1 MDRFASMKAFVRV
14 VDSGSFTRAA
24 ERLGV
29 TRAAV
34 SKHVRQLE
42 EHLGVRLLNRTTRQV
57 ALTETGATFYER
69 ATSILDDMAEAEL
82 AASRLNEEPRGVL
95 RVAAPMSFGTLHLA
109 DAIGDFMTQ
118 WPDVSVQLSLNDR
131 FVDLIEEGF
140 DVGVRIGKLS
150 DSSLIARKI
159 ATMPIVL
166 CAAPDYL
173 RKRGAPETPDDLRK
187 HDCLHYGNLETGG
200 SWKLED
206 RSGATRSVNITSR
219 ICVNNG
225 DVLRKVALAGQGI
238 ALLPSFLIL
247 DDVQA
252 GTLAQVLPA
261 YTAPEASL
269 YAIYPPNRYLAAKV
283 RVFIDHLVAF
293 AGSNQWQL
301 PGSD

>member
-1 MDRFASMKAFVRV
+1 MDRFASMEAFVRV

-109 DAIGDFMTQ
+109 DAIGDFMTR
-118 WPDVSVQLSLNDR
+118 WPDVTVQLSLNDR

-159 ATMPIVL
+159 APMPIVL

-173 RKRGAPETPDDLRK
+173 SNHGAPERPDDLRK
-187 HDCLHYGNLETGG
+187 HDCLHYGNLETSG

-206 RSGATRSVNITSR
+206 ASGTTRSVTIASR
-219 ICVNNG
+219 VCVNNG

-247 DDVQA
+247 DDVRA
-252 GTLAQVLPA
+252 GTLAHVLPA

>member
-1 MDRFASMKAFVRV
+1 MDRFASMEAFVRV

-29 TRAAV
+29 TRAAI

-69 ATSILDDMAEAEL
+69 ASSILDDMAEAEL

-95 RVAAPMSFGTLHLA
+95 RVAAPMSFGTVHLA
-109 DAIGDFMTQ
+109 DAIGEFMTR
-118 WPDVSVQLSLNDR
+118 WPDVVVHLSLNDR

-159 ATMPIVL
+159 ADMPIVL
-166 CAAPDYL
+166 CASPDYL
-173 RKRGAPETPDDLRK
+173 KDHGTPDAPEALRQ
-187 HDCLHYGNLETGG
+187 HQCRHYGNMEGNGAWRLENANG
-200 SWKLED
+200 E
-206 RSGATRSVNITSR
+206 TRRVTFPAL

-225 DVLRKVALAGQGI
+225 DVLRKVALAGRGI
-238 ALLPSFLIL
+238 TLLPSFLIR
-247 DDVQA
+247 DDILA
-252 GTLAQVLPA
+252 GDLVHILPEWA
-261 YTAPEASL
+261 APQASL
-269 YAIYPPNRYLAAKV
+269 YALYPPNRYLAAKV
-283 RVFIDHLVAF
+283 RVFIDFLVAF
-293 AGSNQWQL
+293 AGASTWQL

>member
-1 MDRFASMKAFVRV
+1 MDRFASMEAFVRV
-14 VDSGSFTRAA
+14 VDAGSFTRAA

-109 DAIGDFMTQ
+109 DAIGDFMTH
-118 WPDVSVQLSLNDR
+118 WPDVTVQLSLNDR

-140 DVGVRIGKLS
+140 DVGVRIGNLS

-159 ATMPIVL
+159 APMPIVL

-173 RKRGAPETPDDLRK
+173 RKHGAPASPDELRK

-206 RSGATRSVNITSR
+206 RSGTTRSVNITSR

-247 DDVQA
+247 DDVRA
-252 GTLAQVLPA
+252 GTLSHVLPA

-269 YAIYPPNRYLAAKV
+269 YALYPPNRYLAAKV

-293 AGSNQWQL
+293 AGANQWQL

>member
-1 MDRFASMKAFVRV
+1 MDRFASMEAFVRV

-29 TRAAV
+29 TRAAI

-69 ATSILDDMAEAEL
+69 ASSILDDMAEAEL

-109 DAIGDFMTQ
+109 NVVGDFMDR
-118 WPDVSVQLSLNDR
+118 WPDVTIQLSLNDR

-140 DVGVRIGKLS
+140 DVGVRIGNLS

-159 ATMPIVL
+159 APMPVVL
-166 CAAPDYL
+166 CAAPAYL
-173 RKRGAPETPDDLRK
+173 KSRGAPESPEALRK
-187 HDCLHYGNLETGG
+187 HDCLHYGNLEAGG
-200 SWKLED
+200 TWKLED
-206 RSGATRSVNITSR
+206 RSGGVRNVSIASR

-238 ALLPSFLIL
+238 ALLPSFLIMG
-247 DDVQA
+247 DVKS
-252 GTLAQVLPA
+252 GDLVQVLPE
-261 YTAPEASL
+261 YRAPESSL
-269 YAIYPPNRYLAAKV
+269 FAIYPPNRYLAAKV
-283 RVFIDHLVAF
+283 RVFIDYLVEF
-293 AGSNQWQL
+293 AGSNHWQL
-301 PGSD
+301 PKAH